1 MTCSSF
7 PWCRRLLC
15 DSWVLIGAC
24 DWVFRAIRVFRH
36 VLNDLDRLSNSD
48 IGIATIPAFVITV
61 LFFCDHTVSSQLAQ
75 VREFNFK
82 KPHTYHW
89 TSSCS
94 GSCAWFAGCAG
105 CRRRPN
111 GAAPQAL
118 LHTDD
123 CGEMVKD
130 KSSPDGSR
138 SG

>member
-61 LFFCDHTVSSQLAQ
+61 LFFFDHNVSSQLAQ
-75 VREFNFK
+75 VREFNLK
-82 KPHTYHW
+82 KPHAYHW
-89 TSSCS
+89 DFFLLGVMCLVCGLCGLPPPTE
-94 GSCAWFAGCAG
+94 
-105 CRRRPN
+105 RRRPA
-111 GAAPQAL
+111 GPAP
-118 LHTDD
+118 H
-123 CGEMVKD
+123 
-130 KSSPDGSR
+130 R
-138 SG
+138 